1 MYLRNA
7 TMDAFKI
14 IIGLSMLILGGE
26 WLLRSAVALSYRL
39 RVPKI
44 VVGMTVVS
52 LATSLPELIVSV
64 QSAVQGY
71 PDLALANVVGSNVAN
86 LGLVLGMVLLFTRI
100 HVTPSFYRA
109 DWPLMFIAT
118 VLLWLFIRDGNL
130 SALEGLFLLLGLMMM
145 LGYLFNYQ
153 KQAVLTTEELKEN
166 HPAWVRIVFF
176 GVVGGALLA
185 FGSDFLVDG
194 AVGLA
199 RELGVSER
207 IIGITL
213 VSVGTSIPE
222 LAASLIA
229 IYRKENAISLGNLLG
244 SNMFNILVVLG
255 VTALIHP
262 LEVYDTQLLN
272 FDIYIVLAIAA
283 LILPLVFIPKRMQ
296 LGWQEGLVLLV
307 CYCLFILKTIA

>member
-1 MYLRNA
+1 
-7 TMDAFKI
+7 MDAIKI
-14 IIGLSMLILGGE
+14 IIGLTLLVLGGE
-26 WLLRSAVALSYRL
+26 WLLRSAVGFSYKL

-64 QSAVQGY
+64 QSALQGY

-86 LGLVLGMVLLFTRI
+86 LGLVLGIVLMFTRI
-100 HVTPSFYRA
+100 YVTPSFYRA
-109 DWPLMFIAT
+109 DWPLMFVST
-118 VLLWLFIRDGNL
+118 LLLWWFIQDGKL
-130 SALEGLFLLLGLMMM
+130 SSLEGVFLLLGLMLM

-153 KQAVLTTEELKEN
+153 KQAVVPVEESSYTTQS
-166 HPAWVRIVFF
+166 WFRITFF
-176 GVVGGALLA
+176 GIVGGAFLA
-185 FGSDFLVDG
+185 YGSDLLVDG
-194 AVGLA
+194 AVGAA
-199 RELGVSER
+199 RQLGVSER

-255 VTALIHP
+255 VTSLIHP
-262 LEVYDTQLLN
+262 LQIYDSQLLN
-272 FDIYIVLAIAA
+272 FDIYVVLGIAA

-296 LGWQEGLVLLV
+296 LGWQEGLVLLI
-307 CYCLFILKTIA
+307 CYLLFILKTLV

>member
-1 MYLRNA
+1 
-7 TMDAFKI
+7 MDTIKI
-14 IIGLSMLILGGE
+14 IIGLTLLVLGGE
-26 WLLRSAVALSYRL
+26 WLLRSAVGFSYKL

-64 QSAVQGY
+64 QSALQGY

-86 LGLVLGMVLLFTRI
+86 LGLVLGIVLVFTRI

-109 DWPLMFIAT
+109 DWPLMFVST
-118 VLLWLFIRDGNL
+118 LLLWWFIQDGKL
-130 SALEGLFLLLGLMMM
+130 SSLEGIFLLLGLMLM

-153 KQAVLTTEELKEN
+153 KQAVITSDEPN
-166 HPAWVRIVFF
+166 QAFQSWFRITFF
-176 GVVGGALLA
+176 GIVGGAFLA
-185 FGSDFLVDG
+185 YGSDLLVDG
-194 AVGLA
+194 AVGAA
-199 RELGVSER
+199 RQLGVSER

-255 VTALIHP
+255 VTSLIHP
-262 LEVYDTQLLN
+262 LHIYDSQLLN
-272 FDIYIVLAIAA
+272 FDIYVVLGIAA

-307 CYCLFILKTIA
+307 CYLLFILKTLV

>member
-1 MYLRNA
+1 
-7 TMDAFKI
+7 MDAFKI

-52 LATSLPELIVSV
+52 LATSLPELIVSI

-229 IYRKENAISLGNLLG
+229 VYRKENAISLGNLLG

>member
-52 LATSLPELIVSV
+52 LATSLPELIVSI

-86 LGLVLGMVLLFTRI
+86 LGFVLGMVLLFTRI

>member
-1 MYLRNA
+1 
-7 TMDAFKI
+7 MDAIKI
-14 IIGLSMLILGGE
+14 IIGLTLLVIGGE
-26 WLLRSAVALSYRL
+26 WLLRSAVGFSYKL

-64 QSAVQGY
+64 QSALQGY

-86 LGLVLGMVLLFTRI
+86 LGLVLGLVLMFTRI
-100 HVTPSFYRA
+100 YVTPSFYRA
-109 DWPLMFIAT
+109 DWPLMFVST
-118 VLLWLFIRDGNL
+118 LLLCWFIQDGNL
-130 SALEGLFLLLGLMMM
+130 SSLEGIFLLLGLMLM

-153 KQAVLTTEELKEN
+153 KQAVVPVEESSYTTQN
-166 HPAWVRIVFF
+166 WFRISVF
-176 GVVGGALLA
+176 GIVGGAFLA
-185 FGSDFLVDG
+185 FGSDLLVDG
-194 AVGLA
+194 AVGTA
-199 RELGVSER
+199 RQLGVSER

-255 VTALIHP
+255 VTSLIHP
-262 LEVYDTQLLN
+262 LQIYDSQLLN
-272 FDIYIVLAIAA
+272 FDIYVVLGIAA

-296 LGWQEGLVLLV
+296 LGWQEGLVLLI
-307 CYCLFILKTIA
+307 CYFLFILKTLV

>member
-1 MYLRNA
+1 MYLRSA

-14 IIGLSMLILGGE
+14 IIGLSMLIIGGE

-86 LGLVLGMVLLFTRI
+86 LGLVLGMVLVFTRI

>member
-86 LGLVLGMVLLFTRI
+86 LGLVLGMVLLFSRI

>member
-52 LATSLPELIVSV
+52 LATSLPELIVSI

>member
-1 MYLRNA
+1 
-7 TMDAFKI
+7 MDAIKI
-14 IIGLSMLILGGE
+14 IIGLTLLVIGGE
-26 WLLRSAVALSYRL
+26 WLLRSAVGFSYKL

-64 QSAVQGY
+64 QSALQGY

-86 LGLVLGMVLLFTRI
+86 LGLVLGLVLMFTRI
-100 HVTPSFYRA
+100 YVTPSFYRA
-109 DWPLMFIAT
+109 DWPLMFVST
-118 VLLWLFIRDGNL
+118 LLLCWFIQDGNL
-130 SALEGLFLLLGLMMM
+130 SSLEGIFLLLGLMLM

-153 KQAVLTTEELKEN
+153 KQAVVPVEESSYTTQN
-166 HPAWVRIVFF
+166 WFRISVF
-176 GVVGGALLA
+176 GIVGGAFLA
-185 FGSDFLVDG
+185 FGSDLLVDG
-194 AVGLA
+194 AVGTA
-199 RELGVSER
+199 RQLGVSER

-255 VTALIHP
+255 VTSLIHP
-262 LEVYDTQLLN
+262 LQIYDSQLLN
-272 FDIYIVLAIAA
+272 FDVYVVLGIAA

-296 LGWQEGLVLLV
+296 LGWQEGLVLLI
-307 CYCLFILKTIA
+307 CYFLFILKTLV

>member
-1 MYLRNA
+1 MYLRSA

-52 LATSLPELIVSV
+52 LATSLPELIVSI

-71 PDLALANVVGSNVAN
+71 PDLALANVVGSNLAN

-229 IYRKENAISLGNLLG
+229 VYRKENAISLGNLLG

>member
-1 MYLRNA
+1 
-7 TMDAFKI
+7 
-14 IIGLSMLILGGE
+14 
-26 WLLRSAVALSYRL
+26 VALSYRL

-52 LATSLPELIVSV
+52 LATSLPELIVSI
-64 QSAVQGY
+64 QSALQGY
-71 PDLALANVVGSNVAN
+71 PDLALANVLGSNVAN
-86 LGLVLGMVLLFTRI
+86 LGLVLGIVLLFTRI

-109 DWPLMFIAT
+109 DWPLMFVAT
-118 VLLWLFIRDGNL
+118 LLLWWFVNDGNL
-130 SALEGLFLLLGLMMM
+130 SALEGLFLIIGLFLM
-145 LGYLFNYQ
+145 LGYLFNYK
-153 KQAVLTTEELKEN
+153 KQDVEAAEEPNQIVL
-166 HPAWVRIVFF
+166 PWSRIVFF
-176 GVVGGALLA
+176 GIVGGGLLA

-199 RELGVSER
+199 RKLGVSER

-229 IYRKENAISLGNLLG
+229 IFKKENAISLGNLLG

-262 LEVYDTQLLN
+262 LQVNDARLLT
-272 FDIYIVLAIAA
+272 FDIYVVIAIAA
-283 LILPLVFIPKRMQ
+283 LILPLVFVPKRMQ
-296 LGWQEGLVLLV
+296 LGWQEGLILLV
-307 CYCLFILKTIA
+307 CYILFITNTLT

>member
-1 MYLRNA
+1 
-7 TMDAFKI
+7 MDAIKI
-14 IIGLSMLILGGE
+14 IIGLTLLVLGGE
-26 WLLRSAVALSYRL
+26 WLLRSAVGFSYKL

-64 QSAVQGY
+64 QSALQGY

-86 LGLVLGMVLLFTRI
+86 LGLVLGIVLMFTRI

-109 DWPLMFIAT
+109 DWPLMFVST
-118 VLLWLFIRDGNL
+118 LLLWWFIQDGKL
-130 SALEGLFLLLGLMMM
+130 SSLEGIFLLLGLMLM

-153 KQAVLTTEELKEN
+153 KQAVITSDESN
-166 HPAWVRIVFF
+166 QAFQSWFRITFF
-176 GVVGGALLA
+176 GIVGGAFLA
-185 FGSDFLVDG
+185 YGSDLLVDG
-194 AVGLA
+194 AVGAA
-199 RELGVSER
+199 RQLGVSER

-255 VTALIHP
+255 VTSLIHP
-262 LEVYDTQLLN
+262 LQIYDSHLLN
-272 FDIYIVLAIAA
+272 FDIYVVLGIAA

-307 CYCLFILKTIA
+307 CYLLFILKTLV

>member
-1 MYLRNA
+1 
-7 TMDAFKI
+7 MDAIKI
-14 IIGLSMLILGGE
+14 IIGLTLLVLGGE
-26 WLLRSAVALSYRL
+26 WLLRSAVGFSYKL

-64 QSAVQGY
+64 QSALQGY

-86 LGLVLGMVLLFTRI
+86 LGLVLGIVLMFTRI

-109 DWPLMFIAT
+109 DWPLMFLST
-118 VLLWLFIRDGNL
+118 LLLWWFIQDGKL
-130 SALEGLFLLLGLMMM
+130 SSLEGIFLLLGLMLM

-153 KQAVLTTEELKEN
+153 KQAVITSDESN
-166 HPAWVRIVFF
+166 QAFQSWFRITFF
-176 GVVGGALLA
+176 GIVGGAFLA
-185 FGSDFLVDG
+185 YGSDLLVDG
-194 AVGLA
+194 AVGAA
-199 RELGVSER
+199 RQLGVSER

-255 VTALIHP
+255 VTSLIHP
-262 LEVYDTQLLN
+262 LQIYDSQLLN
-272 FDIYIVLAIAA
+272 FDIYVVLVIAA

-307 CYCLFILKTIA
+307 CYLLFILKTLV

>member
-1 MYLRNA
+1 MYLRSA
-7 TMDAFKI
+7 IMDAFKI
-14 IIGLSMLILGGE
+14 IIGLTALILGGE

-52 LATSLPELIVSV
+52 LATSLPELIVSI
-64 QSAVQGY
+64 QSALQGY

-86 LGLVLGMVLLFTRI
+86 LGLVLGIVLFFTSI

-109 DWPLMFIAT
+109 DWPLMFVAT
-118 VLLWLFIRDGNL
+118 LLLWWFVKDGNL
-130 SALEGLFLLLGLMMM
+130 SALEGLFLIIGLFLM
-145 LGYLFNYQ
+145 LGYLFNYK
-153 KQAVLTTEELKEN
+153 KQDVEAAEEPNQIVL
-166 HPAWVRIVFF
+166 PWSRIVFF
-176 GVVGGALLA
+176 GIVGGGLLA

-199 RELGVSER
+199 RKLGVSER

-229 IYRKENAISLGNLLG
+229 IFKKENAISLGNLLG

-262 LEVYDTQLLN
+262 LQVNDARLLT
-272 FDIYIVLAIAA
+272 FDIYVVIAIAA
-283 LILPLVFIPKRMQ
+283 LILPLVFVPKRMQ
-296 LGWQEGLVLLV
+296 LGWQEGLILLV
-307 CYCLFILKTIA
+307 CYILFITNTLT

>member
-1 MYLRNA
+1 
-7 TMDAFKI
+7 MDAFKI

-52 LATSLPELIVSV
+52 LATSLPELIVSI